1 MNALPQMHG
10 YKMHVSFL
18 RDFFS
23 FGYYFVVSVPKMA
36 IVKHC
41 GKYFDFKKRVGI
53 ASGLENRVRP

>member
-1 MNALPQMHG
+1 
-10 YKMHVSFL
+10 MHVSFL